1 MIDYEKLGAFYLG
14 RERDAET
21 GELDAEPLLYDSKD
35 LTTHGVIVGMTGSG
49 KTGLGVTLLE
59 EAAIDGIPAIII
71 DPKGDMGN
79 LLLNFPKLR
88 PKDFEPW
95 IEKEQ
100 AARKG
105 MTPAEYAQKTA
116 ATWKKGLA
124 GWDQSPDR
132 IQRLAD
138 ACDRVIYT
146 PGSSA
151 GLPLAIIKSMAAPP
165 IEVRESGEA
174 FQEAIEAA
182 VNGLL
187 TLLDIEPDPIR
198 SPEHILLSN
207 ILAHHWGQG
216 KSLTLPALIGQ
227 VQQPP
232 FDKIGIMDLETVAPQ
247 RDRMALAMQIN
258 NVIASPGFAAWM
270 QGEPL
275 DVQRLL
281 YTTEGQPRL
290 SVISIAHLD
299 DRERMFFVT
308 LLLAEVLSWMRA
320 QPGTSSLRAIL
331 YMDEVFGYLPPI
343 GNPPTKRLLLTLLK
357 QARAFGLGL
366 ILATQ
371 NPVDLDYKA
380 LSNAGTWWLGRL
392 QTEQD
397 VNRVIEGLQGAA
409 ASVGQ
414 SLDRQRVEQILSGI
428 GSRNF
433 LMNNVHEDAPA
444 LFEVRWVLSYLAGP
458 MTRAQIETLID
469 PIRPEP
475 AATAPAR
482 GLPAARPGAT
492 NEPDDDLPGSPDKPV
507 VSNSVDERFAQPD
520 LETALARSRDRDAVL
535 VYSPQYYATG
545 HLHFVDR
552 KTDTDLWRD
561 IVRVLPMD
569 GRSVDWTE
577 ADVLD
582 DEPPELSRDPEP
594 GARYDDLPAGHG
606 TTKPYTAAKSK
617 LKSELYKSERLE
629 LHYCPD
635 LGQYSRPGE
644 GVGDFRARLKDLA
657 REQRDLEIEKVR
669 ESLRTKIE
677 RQEEDI
683 RKAEQRVE
691 VEEEQA
697 SAAKMSTFSYF
708 AQSVLG
714 AVLGRKGGISMSKV
728 GTAARS
734 ASRSSQQAGDVRR
747 AKERLDD
754 EQDELR
760 DLERDLEDQLDA
772 INDQYQI
779 DSLTIEPYEIK
790 PRKSDIDITEC
801 GLLWS
806 DAGQAVRAAAR

>member
-14 RERDAET
+14 RERDAAT
-21 GELDAEPLLYDSKD
+21 GELDDEPLLYDSKD

-79 LLLNFPKLR
+79 LLLNFPDLK
-88 PKDFEPW
+88 PSSFEPW

-105 MTPAEYAQKTA
+105 MTPAEYAKKTA

-124 GWDQSPDR
+124 GWDQSPER
-132 IQRLAD
+132 IARLAES
-138 ACDRVIYT
+138 CDRVIYT

-151 GLPLAIIKSMAAPP
+151 GLPLAIIKSLDAPP
-165 IEVRESGEA
+165 EEVRESREA

-207 ILAHHWGQG
+207 ILAHHWEQG
-216 KSLTLPALIGQ
+216 KSLSLPALIGQ

-232 FDKIGIMDLETVAPQ
+232 FDKIGIMDLATVAPQ

-258 NVIASPGFAAWM
+258 NVLAAPGFAAWM
-270 QGEPL
+270 KGEPL

-281 YTTEGQPRL
+281 YTVEGQPRL
-290 SVISIAHLD
+290 CVVSIAHLD

-343 GNPPTKRLLLTLLK
+343 GNPPTKKLLLTLLK

-409 ASVGQ
+409 ASAGQ
-414 SLDRQRVEQILSGI
+414 SFDRQEIETILSGI
-428 GSRNF
+428 SARNF

-458 MTRAQIETLID
+458 MTRAQIKRLMD
-469 PIRPEP
+469 PRRPAEP
-475 AATAPAR
+475 AAKPS
-482 GLPAARPGAT
+482 RPGAS
-492 NEPDDDLPGSPDKPV
+492 PAAAIGMSGDDDADLPGSANKPV
-507 VSNSVDERFAQPD
+507 VHGSVEERFLQPD
-520 LETALARSRDRDAVL
+520 LETALARSRDRDAAL
-535 VYSPQYYATG
+535 LYRPSLYATG

-552 KTDTDLWRD
+552 KTDLDTWRD
-561 IVRVLPMD
+561 FFRTLPLEG
-569 GRSVDWTE
+569 GRVDWTE
-577 ADVLD
+577 AERLD
-582 DEPPELSRDPEP
+582 EEPPELAHEAEPDSRYE
-594 GARYDDLPAGHG
+594 DLPSGYG
-606 TTKPYTAAKSK
+606 STKPFTAAKSK
-617 LKSELYKSERLE
+617 LKTELYKSERLT
-629 LHYCPD
+629 LHYCPE
-635 LGQYSRPGE
+635 LEQYSRPGE

-669 ESLRTKIE
+669 GKLRSKIE

-683 RKAEQRVE
+683 SKAEERLE
-691 VEEEQA
+691 IEEEQA

-714 AVLGRKGGISMSKV
+714 AVLGRKGGVSMSKV

-747 AKERLDD
+747 AKEKLDD

-760 DLERDLEDQLDA
+760 DLEREMEDALDA
-772 INDQYQI
+772 VHEQFDAEN
-779 DSLTIEPYEIK
+779 LTIEAYEIK
-790 PRKSDIDITEC
+790 PRKSDIDVTEC
-801 GLLWS
+801 GLLW
-806 DAGQAVRAAAR
+806 VPE

>member
-14 RERDAET
+14 RERDPDT
-21 GELDAEPLLYDSKD
+21 GELESEPLLYDSKD

-49 KTGLGVTLLE
+49 KTGLGVCLLE

-79 LLLNFPKLR
+79 LLLNFPKLK
-88 PKDFEPW
+88 PSSLQPW

-105 MTPAEYAQKTA
+105 MTVEEYAKKTA

-124 GWDQSPDR
+124 SWDQTPDR
-132 IQRLAD
+132 IEMLAD
-138 ACDRVIYT
+138 SCERVIYT

-151 GLPLAIIKSMAAPP
+151 GLPLAIIKSLDAPP
-165 IEVRESGEA
+165 PEVRESREA

-187 TLLDIEPDPIR
+187 TLLDITPDPIR
-198 SPEHILLSN
+198 SSEHILLSN
-207 ILAHHWGQG
+207 ILAHAWAEGR
-216 KSLTLPALIGQ
+216 SLSLPGLIGQ

-232 FDKIGIMDLETVAPQ
+232 FDKIGIMDLERVAPQ
-247 RDRMALAMQIN
+247 KDRMALAMQIN
-258 NVIASPGFAAWM
+258 NVLASPGFAAWM

-275 DVQRLL
+275 DAQRLL
-281 YTTEGQPRL
+281 YTEDGKPKL
-290 SVISIAHLD
+290 SVVSIAHLD

-308 LLLAEVLSWMRA
+308 LLLSEVLSWMRA
-320 QPGTSSLRAIL
+320 QSGTSSLRAIL

-343 GNPPTKRLLLTLLK
+343 GNPPTKKLLLTLLK

-409 ASVGQ
+409 AANGQ
-414 SLDRQRVEQILSGI
+414 TLNRGEVETILSGI
-428 GSRNF
+428 SARNF

-458 MTRAQIETLID
+458 LTRAQIKRLTD

-475 AATAPAR
+475 AAKAKASTPL
-482 GLPAARPGAT
+482 LPT
-492 NEPDDDLPGSPDKPV
+492 DDDEEADLPGSATKPALTAAV
-507 VSNSVDERFAQPD
+507 EERFLPLD
-520 LETALARSRDRDAVL
+520 LETALNRSRDRDQLLLYRPAIF
-535 VYSPQYYATG
+535 ATG
-545 HLHFVDR
+545 HLHYVDR
-552 KTDTDLWRD
+552 KTDLDVWRD
-561 IVRVLPMD
+561 FFRLVPLD
-569 GRSVDWTE
+569 GSAIDWTAAE
-577 ADVLD
+577 RHDE
-582 DEPPELSRDPEP
+582 EPPELQDAPEP
-594 GARYDDLPAGHG
+594 DARFEDLPRGYG
-606 TTKPYTAAKSK
+606 NSKPYTAAKGK
-617 LKSELYKSERLE
+617 LKTELYRSERLTLHHCPE
-629 LHYCPD
+629 LD
-635 LGQYSRPGE
+635 QYSRPGE
-644 GVGDFRARLKDLA
+644 GLGDFRARLRDAA
-657 REQRDLEIEKVR
+657 RERRDIEVEKVR
-669 ESLRTKIE
+669 EKLRSKIE
-677 RQEEDI
+677 RQEEDVA
-683 RKAEQRVE
+683 KAAQRVE

-697 SAAKMSTFSYF
+697 SAAKMSTFSYI

-714 AVLGRKGGISMSKV
+714 AVLGRKSGVSMSKV

-747 AKERLDD
+747 AKEKLED
-754 EQDELR
+754 EEDELR
-760 DLERDLEDQLDA
+760 DLERDLEDALDEVQSQF
-772 INDQYQI
+772 DPE
-779 DSLTIEPYEIK
+779 SLTIDAYEIK
-790 PRKSDIDITEC
+790 PRKSDIDVEEC
-801 GLLWS
+801 GLVW
-806 DAGQAVRAAAR
+806 VV